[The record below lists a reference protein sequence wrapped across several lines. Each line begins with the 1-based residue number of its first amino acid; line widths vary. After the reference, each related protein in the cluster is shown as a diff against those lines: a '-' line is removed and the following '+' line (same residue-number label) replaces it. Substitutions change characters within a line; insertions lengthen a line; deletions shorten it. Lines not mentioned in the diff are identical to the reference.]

1 MFLGDFVLWDYVLGD
16 FVLGKPSKN
25 KNYDYSDIVPISY
38 DPLPPEG
45 DRDSKNRDNFDE
57 IGPPSLPAV
66 VGTYKLKIRC
76 LDFDTLYIG

>member
-1 MFLGDFVLWDYVLGD
+1 MGSFWASFCPCEARKIREAL
-16 FVLGKPSKN
+16 KN
-25 KNYDYSDIVPISY
+25 KNCDYSDIVPISY

>member
-1 MFLGDFVLWDYVLGD
+1 MSSTQNNFVT
-16 FVLGKPSKN
+16 LGKPSKN
-25 KNYDYSDIVPISY
+25 KNCDYSDIVPISY